1 MRAQIVIPKGY
12 SRRRFDAKRR
22 KGDLLFDP
30 DRLLWVFPIFDGVG
44 RPQCI
49 YIRPLATRSRRARTK
64 APDKGLLIPGFPA
77 PKGRRW
83 LRVGEPISR
92 TDRYHSTRGGFCPP
106 YPPVV
111 GSMARAPSCQ
121 SDSPLERAPFQGPG
135 HYSRALSQ

>member
-49 YIRPLATRSRRARTK
+49 YIRPLATHSRRARAK
-64 APDKGLLIPGFPA
+64 APDKGLIIPGFPA

-83 LRVGEPISR
+83 LRSDEVVRAGDWYHDLDGNLNRCLDLTGGPGGRAGPPIVGR
-92 TDRYHSTRGGFCPP
+92 H
-106 YPPVV
+106 
-111 GSMARAPSCQ
+111 
-121 SDSPLERAPFQGPG
+121 GPG